1 MCDRFR
7 IQTKRLLERNRCSTF
22 LSFNSINPN
31 RKSVML
37 GLNVV
42 DETGILAID
51 PHSFEEFCAN
61 AIVKIR
67 LDDQQYLSY
76 IDNQNDTP
84 AFIPSPRL
92 GRRATTDVVDYLT
105 LLRQYNPGARP
116 QGYWQA
122 LKQNGAAFAVSNRA
136 KPNTRCNRNKPCL
149 LTLN

>member
-22 LSFNSINPN
+22 LPFNSINPN

-61 AIVKIR
+61 SIVKIR

-92 GRRATTDVVDYLT
+92 GSTDAVDLT
-105 LLRQYNPGARP
+105 LLRLYHSKVRPARILADFKAKRCPHLQYPVARS
-116 QGYWQA
+116 QILQ
-122 LKQNGAAFAVSNRA
+122 QE
-136 KPNTRCNRNKPCL
+136 
-149 LTLN
+149 

>member
-7 IQTKRLLERNRCSTF
+7 IQTKRLPERNRCSTF
-22 LSFNSINPN
+22 LPFNPINPN

-37 GLNVV
+37 GLNIV

-61 AIVKIR
+61 SIVKIR

-84 AFIPSPRL
+84 AFIPSPSL
-92 GRRATTDVVDYLT
+92 GSTDAVDYLT
-105 LLRQYNPGARP
+105 LLRLYHSKVRPARIL
-116 QGYWQA
+116 A
-122 LKQNGAAFAVSNRA
+122 DFKV
-136 KPNTRCNRNKPCL
+136 KRCPHLQDPVAQSQILRQE
-149 LTLN
+149 